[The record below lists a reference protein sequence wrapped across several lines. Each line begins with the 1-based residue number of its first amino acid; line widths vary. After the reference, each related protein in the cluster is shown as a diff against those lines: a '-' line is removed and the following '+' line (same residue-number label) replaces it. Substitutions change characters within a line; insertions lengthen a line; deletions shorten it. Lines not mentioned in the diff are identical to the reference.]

1 MAPGSRFLRPGR
13 RWFLLIPTSCHC
25 ADGCVTCSP
34 WLTWWKRWRIVLG
47 SREET
52 ESTLQALQALL
63 EWQDRTERWMRFP
76 EADRE
81 ALVSELARLMVRV
94 ATEESNDE
102 RRRQDPPQTS

>member
-1 MAPGSRFLRPGR
+1 M
-13 RWFLLIPTSCHC
+13 
-25 ADGCVTCSP
+25 
-34 WLTWWKRWRIVLG
+34 G

>member
-1 MAPGSRFLRPGR
+1 M
-13 RWFLLIPTSCHC
+13 
-25 ADGCVTCSP
+25 
-34 WLTWWKRWRIVLG
+34 
-47 SREET
+47 
-52 ESTLQALQALL
+52 QALQALL

-94 ATEESNDE
+94 ATEERNDE